1 MPIVSSDILF
11 KQSGANNLGGAISAN
26 DVSAALHGLFD
37 AVTGSESSAG
47 DVEYRCVYVKNS
59 HATLTLYNAVA
70 FIQSNTPSTSTVC
83 DIGLGASTIG
93 NEEQTVTNEGT
104 APDGVSFSA
113 PSSYASGLA
122 IGNLAPGQ
130 FKAVWI
136 RRTVTINASAYS
148 GDGMTLAVQGDT
160 AA

>member
-1 MPIVSSDILF
+1 MPIVASDILI